1 MKFPGVIPA
10 LLLLFA
16 MQTGYGQQ
24 SLPGNYA
31 AGAPETYGQQ
41 SLPGDDIR
49 EAVSRYGQA
58 EVVISYPGFEAMT
71 RLAARFPVSAC
82 DSKAAHLI
90 LSDPD
95 AGEFIAA
102 GIPYR
107 LMVPEERKGFHTASS
122 VDEAM
127 LWQSYP
133 TWKHY
138 DTIMHT
144 IAERYPEVCVLDTIG
159 FSVQGRA
166 VLALKISDNPRSDE
180 PEPEVLLSASIHGDE
195 PAGFVLLMRLAE
207 YLASG
212 SGGGAPMAADLVSGL
227 EIWIN
232 PLSNPDGMYRNNDTM
247 IYPVRANS
255 NGYDLNRNF
264 PDPEV
269 GTPPPLQ
276 QETGDMMR
284 FLEERRFALS
294 IGLHSGAEVVN
305 YPWDKWTRDHPDDAW
320 FNDVCRRYAD
330 TVHLHAEP
338 GYMTFL
344 DNGVTKGWVWYVVRG
359 GRQDYV
365 TWGLG
370 GREVTLEIDDTKM
383 TPGPNLEL
391 LWEWN
396 HRSLLN
402 YIAGALT
409 GVRGTVTDAETG
421 DPLSARIFIIGH
433 DADSSH
439 VWSDTTTGFYTRL
452 LPPGTW
458 NLTFDCPG
466 YKSYTLAAVLSAT
479 SPLLISDIELE
490 KGDDLY
496 PDPPESGLLVFP
508 NPSDGNLNIMPPA
521 AVTGEV
527 TVTVTASSGAIVK
540 RYRTTAWPG
549 IPVVCEF
556 GTLPADLYIISLR
569 KEPIGPVVRGKA
581 VITRLINR

>member
-1 MKFPGVIPA
+1 MKYPGLIPA
-10 LLLLFA
+10 LLLILA
-16 MQTGYGQQ
+16 MQAGYGQQ
-24 SLPGNYA
+24 SLPGNDLA
-31 AGAPETYGQQ
+31 ETGSSYYGQ
-41 SLPGDDIR
+41 SPSVNDIW
-49 EAVSRYGQA
+49 EALSRYGQA
-58 EVVISYPGFEAMT
+58 EVAISYPGFDAMT
-71 RLAARFPVSAC
+71 RLAARFAVSAC
-82 DSKAAHLI
+82 DGKTARLI
-90 LSDPD
+90 LSDRD
-95 AGEFIAA
+95 AGDFIAA
-102 GIPYR
+102 GIPYI
-107 LMVPEERKGFHTASS
+107 LLVPEERKGFYTASS

-133 TWKHY
+133 TLKHY
-138 DTIMHT
+138 DTIMHR
-144 IAERYPEVCVLDTIG
+144 IAERWPEVCVLDTIG

-180 PEPEVLLSASIHGDE
+180 PEPEVLISSSIHGDE

-212 SGGGAPMAADLVSGL
+212 SGGGVPMAADLVSGL

-269 GTPPPLQ
+269 GVPPPLQ
-276 QETGDMMR
+276 QETAEMMR

-320 FNDVCRRYAD
+320 FNDISRRYAD

-383 TPGPNLEL
+383 TPGPNLEQ

-396 HRSLLN
+396 RRSLLN
-402 YIAGALT
+402 YIAEAMT
-409 GVRGTVTDAETG
+409 GVRGTVTDAVTG
-421 DPLSARIFIIGH
+421 DPLSARIFISGH
-433 DADSSH
+433 DADS
-439 VWSDTTTGFYTRL
+439 
-452 LPPGTW
+452 
-458 NLTFDCPG
+458 
-466 YKSYTLAAVLSAT
+466 
-479 SPLLISDIELE
+479 
-490 KGDDLY
+490 
-496 PDPPESGLLVFP
+496 
-508 NPSDGNLNIMPPA
+508 
-521 AVTGEV
+521 
-527 TVTVTASSGAIVK
+527 
-540 RYRTTAWPG
+540 
-549 IPVVCEF
+549 
-556 GTLPADLYIISLR
+556 
-569 KEPIGPVVRGKA
+569 
-581 VITRLINR
+581 

>member
-1 MKFPGVIPA
+1 MKYPGLIPA
-10 LLLLFA
+10 LLLFITLQA
-16 MQTGYGQQ
+16 GYGQQ
-24 SLPGNYA
+24 SP
-31 AGAPETYGQQ
+31 
-41 SLPGDDIR
+41 PGDDIR
-49 EAVSRYGQA
+49 EAVRRYGQA
-58 EVVISYPGFEAMT
+58 EVAIGYPGFEAMT

-82 DSKAAHLI
+82 DGKTAHLI
-90 LSDPD
+90 LSDRD
-95 AGEFIAA
+95 AADFIAA

-107 LMVPEERKGFHTASS
+107 LMVPEERKGFYTASS

-133 TWKHY
+133 TWKQY
-138 DTIMHT
+138 DTIMHR
-144 IAERYPEVCVLDTIG
+144 IAGRWPEVCVLDTIG
-159 FSVQGRA
+159 FSLQGRA

-195 PAGFVLLMRLAE
+195 PAGFVLLMRLAG
-207 YLASG
+207 YLAA
-212 SGGGAPMAADLVSGL
+212 GGGGTPLAADLVSGL

-232 PLSNPDGMYRNNDTM
+232 PLINPDGMYRNNDTM
-247 IYPVRANS
+247 IYPVRVNS

-269 GTPPPLQ
+269 GAPPPLQ
-276 QETGDMMR
+276 QETRDMMM

-320 FNDVCRRYAD
+320 FNDISRRYAD
-330 TVHLHAEP
+330 TVHLHADP

-344 DNGVTKGWVWYVVRG
+344 DNGVTKGWIWYVVRG

-370 GREVTLEIDDTKM
+370 GREVTLELDDTKM

-402 YIAGALT
+402 YIAEALT
-409 GVRGTVTDAETG
+409 GVHGTVRDAETG
-421 DPLSARIFIIGH
+421 DPLSARIFISGH

-458 NLTFDCPG
+458 NLTFTCPG
-466 YKSYTLAAVLSAT
+466 YKSYALTAELSAV

-496 PDPPESGLLVFP
+496 PDPPESGLLIFP

-527 TVTVTASSGAIVK
+527 TVTVTASSGTVVK

-556 GTLPADLYIISLR
+556 STLPADLYIISVR

-581 VITRLINR
+581 VITRLIKH